1 VLSLVSVADRSLC
14 VSEALPS
21 GQSAPTVLR
30 IVLGKRLKELRE
42 SRGISLEEAAKALSV
57 SHLTI
62 RRIENAQVS
71 LKIPYVRELLRL
83 YAVSDEEA
91 RDFTDM
97 AERANEPGWWHNYK
111 TALPDWFRAYVSLE
125 TAAQVIRVYEPHYMT
140 GLLQTRDYARA
151 VIRAGF
157 PYEPEDA
164 LEHRVDLRLRRQALL
179 QSPEAPSLWV
189 VLEEAALR
197 RLVGGPAVMRAQIEH
212 LLEAAN
218 DPRIT
223 LRILPLAAGAHS
235 ATSGHMTYFRFRE
248 RELQD
253 IVYTEVGLT
262 SAVYLDQRP
271 DVVAHLEAY
280 TRISRL
286 AAELLPDPRTYL
298 DHLRKEFSR

>member
-1 VLSLVSVADRSLC
+1 M
-14 VSEALPS
+14 SEALPS

-42 SRGISLEEAAKALSV
+42 SRNAQLEDAGKALGV

-71 LKIPYVRELLRL
+71 LKLPYVRELLRF
-83 YAVSDEEA
+83 YEVSDEEA

-125 TAAQVIRVYEPHYMT
+125 TAAEVIRVYEPHYMT

-157 PYEPEDA
+157 PYEPAEA

-179 QSPEAPSLWV
+179 EREDAPTLWV

-197 RLVGGPAVMRAQIEH
+197 REVGGPEVMRAQIDRVMQAVE
-212 LLEAAN
+212 

-235 ATSGHMTYFRFRE
+235 GASGHITYFRFQE

-286 AAELLPDPRTYL
+286 ASELLPDPRTYL
-298 DHLRKEFSR
+298 DQLRKDFKR

>member
-1 VLSLVSVADRSLC
+1 M
-14 VSEALPS
+14 SEALPS

-30 IVLGKRLKELRE
+30 IILGKRLKELRE
-42 SRGISLEEAAKALSV
+42 SRDVSLEDAAGALRV

-71 LKIPYVRELLRL
+71 LKLPYVKELLRL
-83 YAVSDEEA
+83 YSVSDEETE
-91 RDFTDM
+91 DFTDM
-97 AERANEPGWWHNYK
+97 AEQANEPGWWHHYK
-111 TALPDWFRAYVSLE
+111 TAVPDWFRAYVSLE
-125 TAAQVIRVYEPHYMT
+125 TAAEVIRVYEPHYMT

-157 PYEPEDA
+157 PYESEAA

-179 QSPEAPSLWV
+179 GKPGSPALWV
-189 VLEEAALR
+189 VLEEGALR
-197 RLVGGPAVMRAQIEH
+197 RDVGGSAVMRAQIER
-212 LLEAAN
+212 LLEAVD

-235 ATSGHMTYFRFRE
+235 GTSGHMTYFRFQE

-286 AAELLPDPRTYL
+286 SSELLPDPGTYL
-298 DHLRKEFSR
+298 NNMRKEFVR

>member
-1 VLSLVSVADRSLC
+1 M
-14 VSEALPS
+14 SEALPS

-30 IVLGKRLKELRE
+30 IILGKRLKELRE
-42 SRGISLEEAAKALSV
+42 SRNAQLEEAARALGV

-71 LKIPYVRELLRL
+71 LKLPYVRELLRF
-83 YAVSDEEA
+83 YEVSDEEA

-97 AERANEPGWWHNYK
+97 AEQANEPGWWHNYK

-125 TAAQVIRVYEPHYMT
+125 TAAEVIRVYEPHYVT

-157 PYEPEDA
+157 PYEAADA

-179 QSPEAPSLWV
+179 GREGAPTLWV

-197 RLVGGPAVMRAQIEH
+197 REVGGPDVMRAQIEH
-212 LLEAAN
+212 VMEAAE

-223 LRILPLAAGAHS
+223 LRVLPLAAGAHS
-235 ATSGHMTYFRFRE
+235 GASGHITYFRFQE

-280 TRISRL
+280 TRVSRL

-298 DHLRKEFSR
+298 DRLRNEFKR

>member
-1 VLSLVSVADRSLC
+1 

-42 SRGISLEEAAKALSV
+42 SVDVTLEDAAKALSV

-62 RRIENAQVS
+62 RRIENAQVN
-71 LKIPYVRELLRL
+71 LKLPYVRELLRQ
-83 YAVSDEEA
+83 YDVSDEEA
-91 RDFTDM
+91 EGFTAM
-97 AERANEPGWWHNYK
+97 AEQANEPGWWHNYR

-125 TAAQVIRVYEPHYMT
+125 TAAEVIRVYEPHYMT

-157 PYEPEDA
+157 PYEPDHA

-179 QSPEAPSLWV
+179 GKPRSPKLWV
-189 VLEEAALR
+189 VLEEAVLR
-197 RLVGGPAVMRAQIEH
+197 REVGGPAVMRAQIDRV
-212 LLEAAN
+212 LEVLD

-223 LRILPLAAGAHS
+223 VRVLPLAAGAHS
-235 ATSGHMTYFRFRE
+235 GTSGHITYFRFRE
-248 RELQD
+248 PELQD

-271 DVVAHLEAY
+271 DVVTHLEAY

-286 AAELLPDPRTYL
+286 ASDLVPDTRTYL
-298 DHLRKEFSR
+298 SQLRKEFAG

>member
-1 VLSLVSVADRSLC
+1 

-42 SRGISLEEAAKALSV
+42 SRRVSLEDAAKALSV

-71 LKIPYVRELLRL
+71 LKIPYVKELLRL
-83 YAVSDEEA
+83 YEVPETETE
-91 RDFTDM
+91 DFTAM
-97 AERANEPGWWHNYK
+97 AEQANEPGWWHNYK

-125 TAAQVIRVYEPHYMT
+125 TAAEVIRVYEPHYVT

-157 PYEPEDA
+157 PYEPDHA
-164 LEHRVDLRLRRQALL
+164 LEHRVDLRLRRQELL
-179 QSPEAPSLWV
+179 AKPEAPTLWV
-189 VLEEAALR
+189 VLEEAAVR
-197 RLVGGPAVMRAQIEH
+197 REVGGPEVMRAQIEH
-212 LLEAAN
+212 LMEAAQ

-235 ATSGHMTYFRFRE
+235 GTSGHVTYFRFKE
-248 RELQD
+248 PELQD

-271 DVVAHLEAY
+271 DVVTHLEAY

-286 AAELLPDPRTYL
+286 ASELLPDARTYL
-298 DHLRKEFSR
+298 DHLRKEFNR

>member
-1 VLSLVSVADRSLC
+1 M
-14 VSEALPS
+14 SEALPS

-42 SRGISLEEAAKALSV
+42 SRNASLEDAARALGV
-57 SHLTI
+57 SHLTV

-71 LKIPYVRELLRL
+71 LKLPYVRELLRF
-83 YAVSDEEA
+83 YEVSEEEA
-91 RDFTDM
+91 QDFTDM
-97 AERANEPGWWHNYK
+97 AAQANEPGWWHDYR

-125 TAAQVIRVYEPHYMT
+125 TAASVIRVYEPHYMT

-157 PYEPEDA
+157 PYESEEA

-179 QSPEAPSLWV
+179 GKPDAPTLWV
-189 VLEEAALR
+189 VLEEAAVR
-197 RLVGGPAVMRAQIEH
+197 REVGGPEVMRAQIER
-212 LLEAAN
+212 LLEVSQ
-218 DPRIT
+218 DSRVT
-223 LRILPLAAGAHS
+223 LRILPLSAGAHS
-235 ATSGHMTYFRFRE
+235 GTSGHVTYFRFRE
-248 RELQD
+248 PELQD

-286 AAELLPDPRTYL
+286 ASELLPDARTYL
-298 DHLRKEFSR
+298 DHLRKEFNR

>member
-1 VLSLVSVADRSLC
+1 M
-14 VSEALPS
+14 SEALPS

-42 SRGISLEEAAKALSV
+42 SRDVTLEDAAAALSV

-71 LKIPYVRELLRL
+71 LKIPYVRELLRV
-83 YAVSDEEA
+83 YDVSEQEA
-91 RDFTDM
+91 ADFTTM
-97 AERANEPGWWHNYK
+97 AEQANEPGWWHRYK

-125 TAAQVIRVYEPHYMT
+125 TAAEVIRVYEPHYIT

-157 PYEPEDA
+157 PYEAERT

-179 QSPEAPSLWV
+179 GEPGSPSLWV

-197 RLVGGPAVMRAQIEH
+197 REVGSGAVMRAQIDR
-212 LLEAAN
+212 LLEALE

-223 LRILPLAAGAHS
+223 LRILPFEAGAHS
-235 ATSGHMTYFRFRE
+235 GTSGHMTYFRFRE

-286 AAELLPDPRTYL
+286 AAELLPDPRAHL
-298 DHLRKEFSR
+298 KQLRKTFGK

>member
-1 VLSLVSVADRSLC
+1 M
-14 VSEALPS
+14 SEALPS

-42 SRGISLEEAAKALSV
+42 SVDVTLEDAAKALSV

-62 RRIENAQVS
+62 RRIENAQVN
-71 LKIPYVRELLRL
+71 LKLPYVRELLRQ
-83 YAVSDEEA
+83 YDVSDEEA
-91 RDFTDM
+91 EGFAAM
-97 AERANEPGWWHNYK
+97 AEQANEPGWWHNYR

-125 TAAQVIRVYEPHYMT
+125 TAAEVIRVYEPHYMT

-157 PYEPEDA
+157 PYEPDYA

-179 QSPEAPSLWV
+179 GKPRSPKLWV
-189 VLEEAALR
+189 VLEEAVLR
-197 RLVGGPAVMRAQIEH
+197 REVGGPAVMRAQIDRV
-212 LLEAAN
+212 LEVLD

-223 LRILPLAAGAHS
+223 VRVLPLAAGAHS
-235 ATSGHMTYFRFRE
+235 GTSGHITYFRFRE
-248 RELQD
+248 PELQD

-271 DVVAHLEAY
+271 DVVTHLEAY

-286 AAELLPDPRTYL
+286 ASDLVPDTRTYL
-298 DHLRKEFSR
+298 SQLRKEFAG

>member
-1 VLSLVSVADRSLC
+1 

-42 SRGISLEEAAKALSV
+42 SRDVSPGEAARALSV
-57 SHLTI
+57 SHLTV

-83 YAVSDEEA
+83 YQVSDEEA

-97 AERANEPGWWHNYK
+97 AEQANEPGWWHNYK

-125 TAAQVIRVYEPHYMT
+125 TAAQVIRTYEPHYMT

-157 PYEPEDA
+157 PNEPEDA
-164 LEHRVDLRLRRQALL
+164 IEHRVDLRLRRQALL
-179 QSPEAPSLWV
+179 ESPDAPSLWV

-197 RLVGGPAVMRAQIEH
+197 RQVGGPDVMRTQIGH
-212 LLEAAN
+212 LMDAAE

-223 LRILPLAAGAHS
+223 LRILPLAAGAH
-235 ATSGHMTYFRFRE
+235 AGTGGHMTYFRFQE

-271 DVVAHLEAY
+271 DVVAHLEAH

-286 AAELLPDPRTYL
+286 ANGMLPDTGTYL
-298 DHLRKEFSR
+298 DQLRKEFNR

>member
-1 VLSLVSVADRSLC
+1 M
-14 VSEALPS
+14 SEALPS

-42 SRGISLEEAAKALSV
+42 SRDIPLEEAARALSV

-125 TAAQVIRVYEPHYMT
+125 TAAEVIRVYEPHYMT
-140 GLLQTRDYARA
+140 GLLQTRDYART

-157 PYEPEDA
+157 PYEPEED
-164 LEHRVDLRLRRQALL
+164 LERRVELRIRRQALL
-179 QSPEAPSLWV
+179 EKPDAPKLWV

-197 RLVGGPAVMRAQIEH
+197 REVGGPAVMRAQIERVM
-212 LLEAAN
+212 EVAA

-223 LRILPLAAGAHS
+223 LRILPLSAGAHS
-235 ATSGHMTYFRFRE
+235 GTSGHMTYFRFHE
-248 RELQD
+248 QELQD

-262 SAVYLDQRP
+262 SAVYFDQRP

-286 AAELLPDPRTYL
+286 AAELLPDTRTYL
-298 DHLRKEFSR
+298 DHLRKEFNR

>member
-1 VLSLVSVADRSLC
+1 M
-14 VSEALPS
+14 SEALPS

-42 SRGISLEEAAKALSV
+42 SREISLEEAARALSV

-71 LKIPYVRELLRL
+71 LKIPYVRELLRH
-83 YAVSDEEA
+83 YQVSEEEA
-91 RDFTDM
+91 ADFTRM
-97 AERANEPGWWHNYK
+97 AEQANEPGWWHNYK

-125 TAAQVIRVYEPHYMT
+125 TAAEVIRVYEPHYMT

-157 PYEPEDA
+157 PYESDDV
-164 LEHRVDLRLRRQALL
+164 LEQRVDLRLRRQALL
-179 QSPEAPSLWV
+179 GKPDSPALWAV
-189 VLEEAALR
+189 IEEAALR
-197 RLVGGPAVMRAQIEH
+197 REVGGPAVMRGQIERV
-212 LLEAAN
+212 LQAAE

-223 LRILPLAAGAHS
+223 LRILPLSAGAHS
-235 ATSGHMTYFRFRE
+235 GTSGHMTYFRFRE
-248 RELQD
+248 PELQD

-280 TRISRL
+280 TRVSRL
-286 AAELLPDPRTYL
+286 AAELLPDARTYL

>member
-1 VLSLVSVADRSLC
+1 

-42 SRGISLEEAAKALSV
+42 SRNAQLEEAGKALGV

-71 LKIPYVRELLRL
+71 LKLPYVRELLRF
-83 YAVSDEEA
+83 YEVSDEEA

-97 AERANEPGWWHNYK
+97 AEQANEPGWWHNYK

-125 TAAQVIRVYEPHYMT
+125 TAAEVIRVYEPHYMT

-157 PYEPEDA
+157 PYEPAET

-179 QSPEAPSLWV
+179 ERENAPTLWV

-197 RLVGGPAVMRAQIEH
+197 REVGGPEVMRAQIDRVMQAVE
-212 LLEAAN
+212 

-235 ATSGHMTYFRFRE
+235 GASGHITYFRFQE

-298 DHLRKEFSR
+298 DRLRKEFKG

>member
-1 VLSLVSVADRSLC
+1 M
-14 VSEALPS
+14 SEALPS

-42 SRGISLEEAAKALSV
+42 SRNAQLEEAAKALGV

-71 LKIPYVRELLRL
+71 LKLPYVRELLRF
-83 YAVSDEEA
+83 YEVSDEEA
-91 RDFTDM
+91 RDFTEM
-97 AERANEPGWWHNYK
+97 AEQANEPGWWHNYK

-125 TAAQVIRVYEPHYMT
+125 TAAEVIRVYEPHYMT

-157 PYEPEDA
+157 PYEPADA
-164 LEHRVDLRLRRQALL
+164 LEHRVDLRLRRQDLL
-179 QSPEAPSLWV
+179 GKPDAPTLWV

-197 RLVGGPAVMRAQIEH
+197 REVGGPAVMRAQIER
-212 LLEAAN
+212 LMEAAL

-223 LRILPLAAGAHS
+223 LRILPLSAGAHS
-235 ATSGHMTYFRFRE
+235 GTSGHVTYFRFQE

-286 AAELLPDPRTYL
+286 ASQLLPDTRSYL
-298 DHLRKEFSR
+298 DRLRKEFNR

>member
-1 VLSLVSVADRSLC
+1 M
-14 VSEALPS
+14 SEALPS

-42 SRGISLEEAAKALSV
+42 SVDVTLEDAAKALSV

-62 RRIENAQVS
+62 RRIENAQVN
-71 LKIPYVRELLRL
+71 LKLPYVRELLRQ
-83 YAVSDEEA
+83 YDVSDEEA
-91 RDFTDM
+91 EGFAAM
-97 AERANEPGWWHNYK
+97 AEQANEPGWWHNYR

-125 TAAQVIRVYEPHYMT
+125 TAAEVIRVYEPHYMT

-157 PYEPEDA
+157 PYEPDHA

-179 QSPEAPSLWV
+179 GKPRSPKLWV
-189 VLEEAALR
+189 VLEEAVLR
-197 RLVGGPAVMRAQIEH
+197 REVGGPAVMRAQIDRV
-212 LLEAAN
+212 LEVLD

-223 LRILPLAAGAHS
+223 VRVLPLAAGAHS
-235 ATSGHMTYFRFRE
+235 GTSGHITYFRFRE
-248 RELQD
+248 PELQD

-271 DVVAHLEAY
+271 DVVTHLEAY

-286 AAELLPDPRTYL
+286 ASDLVPDTRTYL
-298 DHLRKEFSR
+298 SQLRKEFAG

>member
-1 VLSLVSVADRSLC
+1 M
-14 VSEALPS
+14 SEALPS

-42 SRGISLEEAAKALSV
+42 SVDVTLEDAAKALSV

-71 LKIPYVRELLRL
+71 LKLPYVRELLRQ
-83 YAVSDEEA
+83 YDVSDEEA
-91 RDFTDM
+91 EGFTAM
-97 AERANEPGWWHNYK
+97 AEQANEPGWWHNYR

-125 TAAQVIRVYEPHYMT
+125 TAAEVIRVYEPHYMT

-157 PYEPEDA
+157 PYEPEHA

-179 QSPEAPSLWV
+179 GKPGSPKLWV
-189 VLEEAALR
+189 VLEEAVLR
-197 RLVGGPAVMRAQIEH
+197 REVGGPAVMRAQIDRV
-212 LLEAAN
+212 LEVLD
-218 DPRIT
+218 DPRVT
-223 LRILPLAAGAHS
+223 VRVLPLAAGAHS
-235 ATSGHMTYFRFRE
+235 GTSGHITYFRFRE
-248 RELQD
+248 PELQD

-271 DVVAHLEAY
+271 DVVTHLEAY

-286 AAELLPDPRTYL
+286 ASDLVPDTRTYL
-298 DHLRKEFSR
+298 NQLRKEFGG